1 MRTQVFDAANQ
12 DDPDEQLSTGEAAK
26 LLNSSRQHVVDLCQ
40 QGLLPFTTTGT
51 HRRVRRGDVEALRN
65 RTERLT
71 ADQQRSL
78 WLSYAI
84 AGRIVQDPAFAL
96 SLAAANIDKMK
107 TRTRG
112 SASRWLEEWTKLLSG
127 PLDFLLSSL
136 TTRDLRGRELRQHL
150 PFAGLLTDEERSQ
163 VFEAWRAVRSPKG
176 DLTNS

>member
-1 MRTQVFDAANQ
+1 
-12 DDPDEQLSTGEAAK
+12 
-26 LLNSSRQHVVDLCQ
+26 
-40 QGLLPFTTTGT
+40 
-51 HRRVRRGDVEALRN
+51 VRRRDVESLRN

-112 SASRWLEEWTKLLSG
+112 SASKWLEEWTKLLSG
-127 PLDFLLSSL
+127 PLDLLLSSL
-136 TTRDLRGRELRQHL
+136 TARDLRGRELRQHL

-163 VFEAWRAVRSPKG
+163 VFEAWRAVRPPKG
-176 DLTNS
+176 DLNNS